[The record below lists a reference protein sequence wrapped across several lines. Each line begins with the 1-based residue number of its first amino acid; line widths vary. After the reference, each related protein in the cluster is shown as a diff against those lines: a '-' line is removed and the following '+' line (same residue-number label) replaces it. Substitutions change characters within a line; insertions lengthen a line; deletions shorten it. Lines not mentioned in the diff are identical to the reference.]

1 MYIIKDNS
9 KSFITLQGGR
19 EVSDFIEFIKKKA
32 TNPPVLPV
40 EEKKSKKKKKK
51 SDKEE
56 L

>member
-1 MYIIKDNS
+1 MQVTFNN
-9 KSFITLQGGR
+9 FNTLQGGR

-51 SDKEE
+51 SGKEE